1 MIPGIEF
8 GQIRYAAPGFLWL
21 LVLPALLLG
30 VWVWR
35 LIALRGDVRQLA
47 RRRTL
52 PIPERLTLLGDL
64 PFWLCLVGALAGV
77 IVATARPVRSAA
89 VVRRAGIDLVILQD
103 GSASMRVADVPG
115 DRWQRSTRFVR
126 TLAEA
131 LSWKDDR
138 IAMAVFARTAAPQV
152 RLTRDPNTFFF
163 FLDHLNRQSPFG
175 LQEDGTW
182 DTNLELGIH
191 WGLRLIER
199 DEELHGASP
208 NAKLFVTISD
218 GELWSGNAATS
229 LVAIR
234 ARGIPV
240 DVVGVGTL
248 GGGAMP
254 RPRVIRDIFRDPD
267 GEEVDDPD
275 VPLRSSLDR
284 AGLQRIAAT
293 GGGRYFELDRE
304 RDREIASSI
313 IEAAKRRAPTL
324 EITEEAQDLYWY
336 FLAAAAAL
344 LAVGVFFLRDRV
356 DLWIQLVGA
365 VLTLAA
371 LSGILRGSV

>member
-21 LVLPALLLG
+21 LVFPALLFG

-35 LIALRGDVRQLA
+35 FIALRGDVRRLT

-52 PIPERLTLLGDL
+52 PIPERLTPLGDL
-64 PFWLCLVGALAGV
+64 PFWFCVVGALACV
-77 IVATARPVRSAA
+77 IVSTARPVRSAA

-103 GSASMRVADVPG
+103 GSASMRVADVTG
-115 DRWQRSTRFVR
+115 DRWQRSTRFIRV
-126 TLAEA
+126 LGEA

-138 IAMAVFARTAAPQV
+138 IAMAVFARIAAPQV
-152 RLTRDPNTFFF
+152 RLTKDPNTFFF
-163 FLDHLNRQSPFG
+163 FLDHLDRQSPFRIE
-175 LQEDGTW
+175 EDGTW

-199 DEELHGASP
+199 DEEIHGTSP
-208 NAKLFVTISD
+208 NAKLFVALSD

-229 LVAIR
+229 LERAR

-248 GGGAMP
+248 AGGTMP
-254 RPRVIRDIFRDPD
+254 VPRVVRDVFRNPS
-267 GEEVDDPD
+267 GEEVRDPD

-284 AGLQRIAAT
+284 EGLQRIAST
-293 GGGRYFELDRE
+293 GGGRYFELDRDG
-304 RDREIASSI
+304 DRQIARSI
-313 IEAAKRRAPTL
+313 IDAAKRRAPTL
-324 EITEEAQDLYWY
+324 EVTEDAQELYWY
-336 FLAAAAAL
+336 FLSVAAAL
-344 LAVGVFFLRDRV
+344 VTVGLLFLRERV
-356 DLWIQLVGA
+356 ELWMQLLGA
-365 VLTLAA
+365 VLILTV
-371 LSGILRGSV
+371 LSSILS